1 MTTKMLYILCVF
13 GFKVQVQEAISVSDR
28 TSDAVDTFLGEQ
40 CTPLLKEMGDAYVEL
55 LAENTD
61 EEIIEYSCNGLQ
73 RKQSMKRVKTK
84 EEDLATQHNPCIAA
98 LETLIEEAD
107 SHRMIDYMLGDK
119 AMCREDVRNLLDDLR
134 EGLDSVQ
141 FVEVEVGFFFTSI
154 IVAVGSAVVNAAAA
168 GAAIAG
174 AAAATTAGATVGS
187 AAGAVVVATLVPVV
201 PPPP

>member
-84 EEDLATQHNPCIAA
+84 EEDLATQDNPCIAA
-98 LETLIEEAD
+98 LDTLVEEAD
-107 SHRMIDYMLGDK
+107 SWGLVDSMLGNE
-119 AMCREDVRNLLDDLR
+119 ATCREDVGILLADLR
-134 EGLDSVQ
+134 ESLDSVQ
-141 FVEVEVGFFFTSI
+141 FVEAEVGFFLTSI
-154 IVAVGSAVVNAAAA
+154 IVAVGSAVVNAAAV
-168 GAAIAG
+168 GAA
-174 AAAATTAGATVGS
+174 TAGATVGS
-187 AAGAVVVATLVPVV
+187 AAGAVVVATLVPLV